1 MSKEIK
7 LNNFT
12 RERLLALKEQ
22 NVSIQVQTNLIIN
35 TVLDANDIL
44 TEGMSIDISEDFS
57 KITIKDK

>member
-1 MSKEIK
+1 MAKEIK
-7 LNNFT
+7 LNDFT

-22 NVSIQVQTNLIIN
+22 NISVQVQTNLIIN

-44 TEGMSIDISEDFS
+44 KEGMSIDIAEDFS